1 MLWWTR
7 AVGEYAMSKTTQLRV
22 LDFDCPTCASTV
34 ERALS
39 NLEGVDAVEVHY
51 TTGRVEID
59 FDEAVADPAAFAQT
73 IENQGYTPRPA

>member
-1 MLWWTR
+1 
-7 AVGEYAMSKTTQLRV
+7 MSETTQFRV

-39 NLEGVDAVEVHY
+39 NVEGVEAVEVHY

-59 FDEAVADPAAFAQT
+59 YDDAHADPDTFAQT
-73 IENQGYTPRPA
+73 IENQGYTPQTA

>member
-1 MLWWTR
+1 
-7 AVGEYAMSKTTQLRV
+7 MSETTQFRV

-39 NLEGVDAVEVHY
+39 NVEGVDAVEVHY

-59 FDEAVADPAAFAQT
+59 YDDASADPDTFAQT
-73 IENQGYTPRPA
+73 IENQGYTPQPA